1 MLHSRVALRASCVKI
16 MNMFAW
22 AAALPRG
29 DSVMLPPASRVAVSI
44 SAFSVITA
52 VFERTA
58 VSVPAG
64 LGRRRGT
71 MTPQGRYV
79 ALMLVGG
86 YGGAVCK
93 RILGLV
99 NLPEQTEIWII
110 KVAAH
115 TEAKLPFIVA
125 WAKFIFFVI
134 LNQNRPPG
142 GTLRLKCYDSCLLSI
157 HF

>member
-64 LGRRRGT
+64 LGWRRGT
-71 MTPQGRYV
+71 IESKPAPWWNFEVDVLR
-79 ALMLVGG
+79 LL
-86 YGGAVCK
+86 
-93 RILGLV
+93 
-99 NLPEQTEIWII
+99 
-110 KVAAH
+110 
-115 TEAKLPFIVA
+115 
-125 WAKFIFFVI
+125 FVI
-134 LNQNRPPG
+134 NSF
-142 GTLRLKCYDSCLLSI
+142 LRLK
-157 HF
+157 